1 MNVQMDGE
9 KGNMGQEEA
18 TSPILCYTHRKK
30 MPIGTE
36 VQRARMVLRKITVEQ
51 SSVVLGR

>member
-1 MNVQMDGE
+1 MGKWTRRKE
-9 KGNMGQEEA
+9 TGQEEA
-18 TSPILCYTHRKK
+18 TSPILCYTSRKK

-36 VQRARMVLRKITVEQ
+36 VQQAIIVLRKRTVEQ